1 MSYYPFTNVPNS
13 FFKLLPDL
21 GYAEL
26 KVLLVIIRQTYG
38 FVESGTKKHKQWDWI
53 SGRFFVKKTNLSQR
67 SVSDALS
74 SLLEKRLI
82 NVKNEQ
88 GKLLTTTA
96 QRRRAHRLYYGFIPP
111 P

>member
-1 MSYYPFTNVPNS
+1 MSYYPFTNVPNT
-13 FFKLLPDL
+13 FFRILPKL

-38 FVESGTKKHKQWDWI
+38 FVEPGTKKHKQWDWI

-67 SVSDALS
+67 SVSEALS
-74 SLLEKRLI
+74 SLLKKGLI
-82 NVKNEQ
+82 SIKNEH
-88 GKLLTTTA
+88 GKYVTTTQ
-96 QRRRAHRLYYGFIPP
+96 QRRRSYKLYYRFIPP